1 MSTNNPDN
9 AMNRLYRTRWF
20 MPAFCV
26 LLAALMFA
34 AFAIGGDA
42 ASGAYS
48 AAVLL
53 FVGAVFYFGARRS
66 ETLAGLGGPGRDER
80 WERIDV
86 HATAL
91 TGMRADPRDHR
102 RLAGRDRAGQGR
114 QPVRGSSARSAGS
127 RTSSPSRS
135 CAGAPRAG
143 L

>member
-1 MSTNNPDN
+1 MPTNNPDN

-20 MPAFCV
+20 MPAFCA
-26 LLAALMFA
+26 LFAALMFT

-42 ASGAYS
+42 ASGAFS

-91 TGMRADPRDHR
+91 TGLVLILVIIGAW
-102 RLAGRDRAGQGR
+102 LVEIAQGKD
-114 QPVRGSSARSAGS
+114 GSPYAALGAVGGIAYIIAVALLRWRS
-127 RTSSPSRS
+127 
-135 CAGAPRAG
+135 
-143 L
+143 

>member
-1 MSTNNPDN
+1 MPTREPMRS
-9 AMNRLYRTRWF
+9 RWF
-20 MPAFCV
+20 MPLFS
-26 LLAALMFA
+26 LFLGGLMFA

-91 TGMRADPRDHR
+91 TGLVLILVIIGAWLVEIAQGKDGSPYAALAFVGGLAYILAVALLR
-102 RLAGRDRAGQGR
+102 R
-114 QPVRGSSARSAGS
+114 RS
-127 RTSSPSRS
+127 
-135 CAGAPRAG
+135 
-143 L
+143 

>member
-26 LLAALMFA
+26 LLAAVMFA
-34 AFAIGGDA
+34 AFAIGGDT
-42 ASGAYS
+42 ASGATS
-48 AAVLL
+48 AGVLL
-53 FVGAVFYFGARRS
+53 LVGAVFYFGGRRS

-91 TGMRADPRDHR
+91 TGLVLILVIIGAWLVEIAQGKDGSPYAALGFVGG
-102 RLAGRDRAGQGR
+102 LAYILAVALLRW
-114 QPVRGSSARSAGS
+114 RS
-127 RTSSPSRS
+127 
-135 CAGAPRAG
+135 
-143 L
+143 

>member
-20 MPAFCV
+20 MPAFCA
-26 LLAALMFA
+26 LFAALMFT

-42 ASGAYS
+42 ASGAFS

-91 TGMRADPRDHR
+91 TGLVLILVIIGAWLIEIAQGKDGSPYAALGAVGGIAYI
-102 RLAGRDRAGQGR
+102 LAVALLRW
-114 QPVRGSSARSAGS
+114 RS
-127 RTSSPSRS
+127 
-135 CAGAPRAG
+135 
-143 L
+143 

>member
-26 LLAALMFA
+26 LLAAVMFA
-34 AFAIGGDA
+34 AFAIGGDIG
-42 ASGAYS
+42 SGAVS
-48 AAVLL
+48 AGMLL
-53 FVGAVFYFGARRS
+53 LVGAVFYFGGRRS

-91 TGMRADPRDHR
+91 TGLVLILVIIGAWLVEIAQGKDGSPYAQLGAVGG
-102 RLAGRDRAGQGR
+102 LAYVLAVALLRW
-114 QPVRGSSARSAGS
+114 RS
-127 RTSSPSRS
+127 
-135 CAGAPRAG
+135 
-143 L
+143 